1 MKRRT
6 FLLGTASG
14 FSVLALAAC
23 VTPAPVPVPTTSA
36 PSTLA
41 PALVPQPAAVSRTNW
56 STDPFSRGS
65 FSYAAV
71 GSTPQ
76 HREALRQA
84 VDARVFFAGEA
95 TSADAPGT
103 VQGARGS
110 GQLAASRVKDVAAP
124 GERITIVGAGI
135 AGITAARQLVDA
147 GFNVVVIE
155 ARDRI
160 GGRIDTV
167 TSGWPFPI
175 ERGPSFV
182 RGVSDSFLDDELTAL
197 GVTLLPFVRTP
208 EVRTRA
214 GAIVTASPLGA
225 QAVAGA
231 VEWAA
236 SQQRDVSMERAL
248 IDSGEDS
255 LSKTPNAEGISDA
268 DWLEYEIATKLKI
281 DTGATPSKQSAWYT
295 ADPPSPDDDQIVV
308 GGYAA
313 LLTRDANGLDLLLS
327 NVVNRIAHDEEGVS
341 LRLGTGES
349 VSADRVIVTVPLGVL
364 QDAAIEFSPAL
375 PFAHRGAIAALGMG
389 VLDKVWLRFDEPFW
403 DTQAQLW
410 TVVGDDAD
418 FAVWIN
424 MMPLTGEPVL
434 MGMVAAEN
442 ATRLSELDDDA
453 FLAAALA
460 GKPIPFAN
468 ADMPFTR

>member
-23 VTPAPVPVPTTSA
+23 VAPAPVPTTS
-36 PSTLA
+36 PSPTTLT
-41 PALVPQPAAVSRTNW
+41 PSLVPQPLTVSRTNW

-71 GSTPQ
+71 GATPE
-76 HREALRQA
+76 HRAALGQA

-95 TSADAPGT
+95 TAADEPGT
-103 VQGARGS
+103 VQGARAS
-110 GQLAASRVKDVAAP
+110 GLLAASQVRDIAAP

-135 AGITAARQLVDA
+135 AGITAARELVND

-167 TSGWPFPI
+167 SADWPFPI

-182 RGVSDSFLDDELTAL
+182 HNTADSFLDDELTAL
-197 GVTLLPFVRTP
+197 GVKLLPFVRTP

-214 GAIVTASPLGA
+214 GEVVEVSPLGT

-231 VEWAA
+231 LSWAA
-236 SQQRDVSMERAL
+236 NQQQDVSVERAL
-248 IDSGEDS
+248 VDSGEAS
-255 LSKTPNAEGISDA
+255 LSKTPNAEGLSDA
-268 DWLEYEIATKLKI
+268 DWLEYEIATKLKVE
-281 DTGATPSKQSAWYT
+281 TGATPSQQSAWYT
-295 ADPPSPDDDQIVV
+295 TDSASADDDQIVL
-308 GGYAA
+308 GGYST
-313 LLTRDANGLDLLLS
+313 LLAGDAEGLELLLS
-327 NVVNRIAHDEEGVS
+327 SVVNRVAHDDDGVS

-349 VSADRVIVTVPLGVL
+349 LSADRVIVTVPLGVL
-364 QDAAIEFSPAL
+364 KDAAIEFSPAL
-375 PFAHRGAIAALGMG
+375 PFAHRGAIGALGMG
-389 VLDKVWLRFDEPFW
+389 VVDKIWLRFDAPFW
-403 DTQAQLW
+403 ETSARLW
-410 TVVGDDAD
+410 TIVGEDAD
-418 FAVWIN
+418 FPVWIN

-434 MGMVAAEN
+434 MGLIAAEN
-442 ATRLSELDDDA
+442 ATRLSELDDEA
-453 FLAAALA
+453 FLAAALTA
-460 GKPIPFAN
+460 LEPFLAVP
-468 ADMPFTR
+468 DQ